1 MKKEQAS
8 YDFSRNEQ
16 LIQSLWE
23 DGRFF
28 EKLVEKN
35 KNGSRFRFLDGP
47 ITANNAMG
55 VHHAFGRTL
64 KDITIKYNSM
74 KGRSCQFQNGFDAQG
89 LWVEVE
95 VEKQLGFKSKTDIIE
110 YGLDKFTDACMDRVQ
125 EKAGVI
131 TEQSKR
137 LGQWMDWDH
146 SYFTN
151 TDENI
156 TSIWHFLKVCHER
169 GWLVRRKKV
178 MPWCPRCGTSL
189 SEHEMTGAYSE
200 VTCESVSIR
209 LPIRDENASILVWTT
224 TPWTLTSNVA
234 VAVNPDMEYVYCKV
248 KSTDRLLIVCKEA
261 AKRVIKGDMVEI
273 VKTVKGSELV
283 GKEYETVFPELP
295 VQNFIHK
302 IIPWEDVVA
311 TEGTGAVHIA
321 PGCGAED
328 YELGLKYDLPKI
340 NPINES
346 GIILPEFAPFDGKS
360 TVEVAHDVF
369 DALKASDKL
378 YYIQDYTHS
387 YAHCWRCKTDIVFR
401 LVDEWYLASDEI
413 RPQLIEAIDHVE
425 WQPEHLKK
433 RMLDW
438 LNNMGDWNISRKR
451 FYGLP
456 LPFYVCPKCGK
467 VTVIGSKEELVERS
481 SPEEAAKIKNLHR
494 PWIDE
499 VKIRCDC
506 GELVSR
512 VSEVGDCWLDAG
524 ITPFSTKK
532 YFTDR
537 EYWKNNFPSDV
548 VIEMVEQIR
557 LWFYSLL
564 FMSVTLEGVAPYKK
578 VVSYGSV
585 VQENGSR
592 FSKSGTMIRLEDV
605 CDKLGA
611 DTIRYMYAGNN
622 SINDLRFGYGLGDEA
637 RRKILGFWNSYVFF
651 NTYASIDNPELA
663 GFTPDESELTVTD
676 KWLIQVTN
684 DFIREAAAAYE
695 SHMYQKVLKAFELYI
710 DNMSNWYIRINRRR
724 FYKDDGDKRIAYWT
738 LYQALKTTIR
748 IMAPIMPFITDYIWQ
763 NMVREI
769 EPAETESVHLSD
781 FPESIWSSDY
791 SEIVSQ
797 TEKIRDIIYLA
808 QKLRNE
814 HKIAVKQPLRAM
826 FVKAEPDYAAAIN
839 TFESFIK
846 DETNVQR
853 IEFVANDA
861 GFFETKLTVNFKT
874 AGAILKKEVNRLKQ
888 TVSELSESEV
898 MAVIAQFDAN
908 GEAMINGFE
917 TPLPKDV
924 FNVVTVPKAEYA
936 VVSIGNNIV
945 ALDLEIDNEL
955 RLGGMLRKLIRQL
968 QLCRKDANYSVEDR
982 IHLEITSD
990 DEDIN
995 GIVSSHRDKL
1005 ASELLAC
1012 EIGKLDNF
1020 DYQTELEIDSA
1031 KATVRML
1038 KA

>member
-1 MKKEQAS
+1 MCS
-8 YDFSRNEQ
+8 S
-16 LIQSLWE
+16 
-23 DGRFF
+23 
-28 EKLVEKN
+28 
-35 KNGSRFRFLDGP
+35 
-47 ITANNAMG
+47 
-55 VHHAFGRTL
+55 
-64 KDITIKYNSM
+64 
-74 KGRSCQFQNGFDAQG
+74 
-89 LWVEVE
+89 
-95 VEKQLGFKSKTDIIE
+95 
-110 YGLDKFTDACMDRVQ
+110 
-125 EKAGVI
+125 
-131 TEQSKR
+131 
-137 LGQWMDWDH
+137 
-146 SYFTN
+146 
-151 TDENI
+151 
-156 TSIWHFLKVCHER
+156 
-169 GWLVRRKKV
+169 
-178 MPWCPRCGTSL
+178 
-189 SEHEMTGAYSE
+189 
-200 VTCESVSIR
+200 
-209 LPIRDENASILVWTT
+209 
-224 TPWTLTSNVA
+224 
-234 VAVNPDMEYVYCKV
+234 
-248 KSTDRLLIVCKEA
+248 
-261 AKRVIKGDMVEI
+261 
-273 VKTVKGSELV
+273 
-283 GKEYETVFPELP
+283 
-295 VQNFIHK
+295 
-302 IIPWEDVVA
+302 
-311 TEGTGAVHIA
+311 
-321 PGCGAED
+321 
-328 YELGLKYDLPKI
+328 DL
-340 NPINES
+340 
-346 GIILPEFAPFDGKS
+346 
-360 TVEVAHDVF
+360 
-369 DALKASDKL
+369 
-378 YYIQDYTHS
+378 
-387 YAHCWRCKTDIVFR
+387 
-401 LVDEWYLASDEI
+401 
-413 RPQLIEAIDHVE
+413 
-425 WQPEHLKK
+425 
-433 RMLDW
+433 
-438 LNNMGDWNISRKR
+438 
-451 FYGLP
+451 
-456 LPFYVCPKCGK
+456 
-467 VTVIGSKEELVERS
+467 
-481 SPEEAAKIKNLHR
+481 
-494 PWIDE
+494 
-499 VKIRCDC
+499 
-506 GELVSR
+506 
-512 VSEVGDCWLDAG
+512 
-524 ITPFSTKK
+524 
-532 YFTDR
+532 
-537 EYWKNNFPSDV
+537 
-548 VIEMVEQIR
+548 
-557 LWFYSLL
+557 
-564 FMSVTLEGVAPYKK
+564 
-578 VVSYGSV
+578 
-585 VQENGSR
+585 
-592 FSKSGTMIRLEDV
+592 
-605 CDKLGA
+605 
-611 DTIRYMYAGNN
+611 IRYMYAGNN

-1020 DYQTELEIDSA
+1020 DYQTEIEIDSA

>member
-200 VTCESVSIR
+200 VTCESVFIR

-481 SPEEAAKIKNLHR
+481 SPGEAAKIKNLHR

-1020 DYQTELEIDSA
+1020 DYQTEIEIDSA

>member
-110 YGLDKFTDACMDRVQ
+110 YGLDKFTDACMERVQ

-137 LGQWMDWDH
+137 LGQWMDWDN

-200 VTCESVSIR
+200 VTCESVFIR

-908 GEAMINGFE
+908 GEAMINGFDM
-917 TPLPKDV
+917 PLTKDV

-995 GIVSSHRDKL
+995 GIVNSHRDKL

-1020 DYQTELEIDSA
+1020 DYQTEIEIDSA

>member
-200 VTCESVSIR
+200 VTCESVFIR

-283 GKEYETVFPELP
+283 GKAYETVFPELP

-908 GEAMINGFE
+908 GEAMINGFDM
-917 TPLPKDV
+917 PLTKDV

-1020 DYQTELEIDSA
+1020 DYQTEIEIDSA

>member
-200 VTCESVSIR
+200 VTCESVFIR

-499 VKIRCDC
+499 VKIGCDC

-1020 DYQTELEIDSA
+1020 DYQTEIEIDSA

>member
-200 VTCESVSIR
+200 VTCESVFIR

-481 SPEEAAKIKNLHR
+481 SPEEAAKVKNLHR

-908 GEAMINGFE
+908 GEAMINGFDM
-917 TPLPKDV
+917 PLTKDV

-995 GIVSSHRDKL
+995 GIVNSHRDKL

-1020 DYQTELEIDSA
+1020 DYQAEIEIDSA

>member
-200 VTCESVSIR
+200 VTCESVFIR

-481 SPEEAAKIKNLHR
+481 SPEEAAKVKNLHR

-826 FVKAEPDYAAAIN
+826 FVKAEPDYTAAIN

-908 GEAMINGFE
+908 GEAMINGFDM
-917 TPLPKDV
+917 PLTKDV

-995 GIVSSHRDKL
+995 GIVNSHRDKL

-1020 DYQTELEIDSA
+1020 DYQTEIEIDSA

>member
-200 VTCESVSIR
+200 VTCESVFIR

-311 TEGTGAVHIA
+311 SEGTGAVHIA

-908 GEAMINGFE
+908 GEAMINGFDM
-917 TPLPKDV
+917 PLTKDV

-995 GIVSSHRDKL
+995 GIVNSHRDKL

-1012 EIGKLDNF
+1012 EIGKLDSF
-1020 DYQTELEIDSA
+1020 DYQTEIEIDSA

>member
-110 YGLDKFTDACMDRVQ
+110 YGLDKFTDACMERVQ

-200 VTCESVSIR
+200 VTCESVFIR

-283 GKEYETVFPELP
+283 GKAYETVFPELP

-908 GEAMINGFE
+908 GEAMINGFDM
-917 TPLPKDV
+917 PLTKDV

-995 GIVSSHRDKL
+995 GIVNSHRDKL

-1020 DYQTELEIDSA
+1020 DYQTGIEIDSA

>member
-200 VTCESVSIR
+200 VTCESVFIR

-814 HKIAVKQPLRAM
+814 HKIAVKQPLRSM

-908 GEAMINGFE
+908 GEAMINGFDM
-917 TPLPKDV
+917 PLTKDV

-995 GIVSSHRDKL
+995 GIVNSHRDKL

-1020 DYQTELEIDSA
+1020 DYQTEIEIDSA

>member
-200 VTCESVSIR
+200 VTCESVFIR

-663 GFTPDESELTVTD
+663 GFTPDESELTATD

-1020 DYQTELEIDSA
+1020 DYQTEIEIDSA

>member
-200 VTCESVSIR
+200 VTCESVFIR

-283 GKEYETVFPELP
+283 GKAYETVFPELP

-995 GIVSSHRDKL
+995 GIVNSHRDKL

-1020 DYQTELEIDSA
+1020 DYQTEIEIDSA

>member
-200 VTCESVSIR
+200 VTCESVFIR

-283 GKEYETVFPELP
+283 GKAYETVFPELP

-1020 DYQTELEIDSA
+1020 DYQTEIEIDSA

>member
-200 VTCESVSIR
+200 VTCESVFIR

-283 GKEYETVFPELP
+283 GKAYETVFPELP

-481 SPEEAAKIKNLHR
+481 SPEEAAKVKNLHR

-995 GIVSSHRDKL
+995 GIVNSHRDKL

-1020 DYQTELEIDSA
+1020 DYQTEIEIDSA

>member
-200 VTCESVSIR
+200 VTCESVFIR

-663 GFTPDESELTVTD
+663 GFTPDESDLTATD

-1020 DYQTELEIDSA
+1020 DYQTEIEIDSA

>member
-110 YGLDKFTDACMDRVQ
+110 YGLDKFTDACMERVQ

-200 VTCESVSIR
+200 VTCESVFIR

-311 TEGTGAVHIA
+311 SEGTGAVHIA

-908 GEAMINGFE
+908 GEAMINGFDM
-917 TPLPKDV
+917 PLTKDV

-995 GIVSSHRDKL
+995 GIVNSHRDKL

-1020 DYQTELEIDSA
+1020 DYQTEIEIDSA

>member
-200 VTCESVSIR
+200 VTCESVFIR

-283 GKEYETVFPELP
+283 GKAYETVFPELP

-467 VTVIGSKEELVERS
+467 VTVIGSREELVERS

-995 GIVSSHRDKL
+995 GIVNSHRDKL

-1020 DYQTELEIDSA
+1020 DYQTEIEIDSA

>member
-200 VTCESVSIR
+200 VTCESVFIR

-234 VAVNPDMEYVYCKV
+234 VAVNPDMGYVYCKV

-888 TVSELSESEV
+888 TVSELPESEV

-917 TPLPKDV
+917 TPLTKDV

-995 GIVSSHRDKL
+995 GIVNSHRDKL

-1020 DYQTELEIDSA
+1020 DYQTEIEIDSA

>member
-200 VTCESVSIR
+200 VTCESVFIR

-283 GKEYETVFPELP
+283 GKAYETVFPELP

-908 GEAMINGFE
+908 GEAMINGFDM
-917 TPLPKDV
+917 PLTKDV

-995 GIVSSHRDKL
+995 GIVNSHRDKL

-1020 DYQTELEIDSA
+1020 DYQTEIEIDSA

>member
-200 VTCESVSIR
+200 VTCESVFIR

-908 GEAMINGFE
+908 GEAMINGFDM
-917 TPLPKDV
+917 PLTKDV

-995 GIVSSHRDKL
+995 GIVNSHRDKL

-1020 DYQTELEIDSA
+1020 DYQTEIEIDSA

>member
-200 VTCESVSIR
+200 VTCESVFIR

-283 GKEYETVFPELP
+283 GKAYETVFPELP

-908 GEAMINGFE
+908 GEAMINGFDI
-917 TPLPKDV
+917 PLTKDV

-995 GIVSSHRDKL
+995 GIVNSHRDKL

-1012 EIGKLDNF
+1012 EIGKLDSF
-1020 DYQTELEIDSA
+1020 DYQTEIEIDSA

>member
-200 VTCESVSIR
+200 VTCESVFIR

-481 SPEEAAKIKNLHR
+481 SPEEAAKVKNLHR

-512 VSEVGDCWLDAG
+512 ISEVGDCWLDAG

-861 GFFETKLTVNFKT
+861 GFFETKLTVNFKA

-908 GEAMINGFE
+908 GEAMINGFDM
-917 TPLPKDV
+917 PLTKDV

-995 GIVSSHRDKL
+995 GIVNSHRDKL

-1012 EIGKLDNF
+1012 EIGKLDSF
-1020 DYQTELEIDSA
+1020 DYQTEIEIDSA

>member
-200 VTCESVSIR
+200 VTCESVFIR

-283 GKEYETVFPELP
+283 GKAYETVFPELP

-481 SPEEAAKIKNLHR
+481 SPEEAAKVKNLHR

-1020 DYQTELEIDSA
+1020 DYQTEIEIDSA

>member
-200 VTCESVSIR
+200 VTCESVFIR

-481 SPEEAAKIKNLHR
+481 SPEEAAKVKNLHR

-908 GEAMINGFE
+908 GEAMINGFDM
-917 TPLPKDV
+917 PLTKDV

-1020 DYQTELEIDSA
+1020 DYQTEIEIDSA

>member
-200 VTCESVSIR
+200 VTCESVFIR

-622 SINDLRFGYGLGDEA
+622 SINDLRFGCGLGDEA

-1020 DYQTELEIDSA
+1020 DYQTEIEIDSA

>member
-200 VTCESVSIR
+200 VTCESVFIR

-481 SPEEAAKIKNLHR
+481 SPEEAAKVKNLHR

-898 MAVIAQFDAN
+898 MAVIVQFDAN
-908 GEAMINGFE
+908 GEAMINGFDM
-917 TPLPKDV
+917 PLTKDV

-995 GIVSSHRDKL
+995 GIVNSHRDKL

-1020 DYQTELEIDSA
+1020 DYKTEIEIDSA

>member
-200 VTCESVSIR
+200 VTCESVFIR

-283 GKEYETVFPELP
+283 GKAYETVFPELP

-995 GIVSSHRDKL
+995 GIVNSHRDKL

>member
-200 VTCESVSIR
+200 VTCESVFIR

-1020 DYQTELEIDSA
+1020 DYQTEIEIDSA

>member
-200 VTCESVSIR
+200 VTCESVFIR

-481 SPEEAAKIKNLHR
+481 SPGEAAKIKNLHR

-917 TPLPKDV
+917 TPLTKDV

-995 GIVSSHRDKL
+995 GIVNSHRDKL

-1020 DYQTELEIDSA
+1020 DYQTEIEIDSA

>member
-200 VTCESVSIR
+200 VTCESVFIR

-908 GEAMINGFE
+908 GEAMINGFDM
-917 TPLPKDV
+917 PLTKDV

-982 IHLEITSD
+982 IRLEITSD

-995 GIVSSHRDKL
+995 GIVNSHRDKL

-1012 EIGKLDNF
+1012 EIGKLDSF
-1020 DYQTELEIDSA
+1020 DYQTEIEIDSA

>member
-156 TSIWHFLKVCHER
+156 TSIWHFLKACHER

-200 VTCESVSIR
+200 VTCESVFIR

-283 GKEYETVFPELP
+283 GKAYETVFPELP

-481 SPEEAAKIKNLHR
+481 SPGEAAKIKNLHR

-917 TPLPKDV
+917 TPLTKDV

-995 GIVSSHRDKL
+995 GIVNSHRDKL

-1020 DYQTELEIDSA
+1020 DYQTEIEIDSA

>member
-200 VTCESVSIR
+200 VTCESVFIR

-908 GEAMINGFE
+908 GEAMINGFDM
-917 TPLPKDV
+917 PLTKDV

-1020 DYQTELEIDSA
+1020 DYQTEIEIDSA

>member
-200 VTCESVSIR
+200 VTCVSVFIR

-908 GEAMINGFE
+908 GEAMINGFDM
-917 TPLPKDV
+917 PLTKDV

-995 GIVSSHRDKL
+995 GIVNSHRDKL

-1020 DYQTELEIDSA
+1020 DYQTEIEIDSA

>member
-200 VTCESVSIR
+200 VTCESVFIR

-481 SPEEAAKIKNLHR
+481 SPEEAAKVKNLHR

-908 GEAMINGFE
+908 GEAMINGFDM
-917 TPLPKDV
+917 PLTKDV

-995 GIVSSHRDKL
+995 GIVNSHRDKL

-1020 DYQTELEIDSA
+1020 DYQTEIEIDSA